1 MYIYI
6 YIYILP
12 PAAYCVIVLG
22 VYYFQVQLDCTFYFI
37 LSSEINAYQKEI
49 KLKLVTSEMI
59 CD

>member
-1 MYIYI
+1 M
-6 YIYILP
+6 YILP
-12 PAAYCVIVLG
+12 LAAYCVIVLG